1 MKRILSI
8 VAASLA
14 LCFGWEAAAQTDF
27 YEVVPKHEFTINGF
41 GGISTL
47 QYKVPAP
54 YGFQLEAK
62 EAGDILS
69 GYSVSTNLFD
79 LGSLAGGGGLGW
91 NIHFSPHW
99 GLMLGADFAMYRS
112 GISFPA
118 AGNNIRYGLITG
130 YLTYDDAT
138 KEEALVMARLF
149 NFQETQTLYAVQIPL
164 MVKFMTGI
172 GARKAN
178 QFYIAAGAKLGIN
191 VSSSYRQSFNGIS
204 YFNDRGWQGSANS
217 IFRYTADPT
226 QGPGNSPVDPLT
238 DLNPSSPD
246 VWHDGSNFGRF
257 DKNMA
262 GQFQPQTPTGTAVD
276 PTGAG
281 GEPNNPEDYYDLTTE
296 TGVDGAPRIT
306 GVATK
311 GNPAIS
317 NIARLN
323 AIAAAEIGFRWA
335 LGNGWGLYTGL
346 YLDYG
351 FLPQTNQTDNVSVV
365 DITKGTHS
373 NPNSVLAAS
382 KLPLVIPPSSDNDPA
397 RFEKR
402 SGNIVEKVN
411 TFAAGLKL
419 RLAFGAVKKKP
430 VEPVI
435 IVVRD
440 TVTQTNTV
448 VVRDTVTQTN
458 TVVVRDT
465 VTNTVVVRDTVTIIK
480 EIPVEIQQ
488 TMMDLRNTM
497 FDFDKDVIKEAAKE
511 PLNKVVAWLQEHPK
525 VKVEIS
531 GHTDN
536 KGSDKY
542 NQDLSER
549 RARAVY
555 NYFISQGV
563 DKFRLAYAGYG
574 KTRPIATNDTEEG
587 RQMNRR
593 VELNVIE

>member
-1 MKRILSI
+1 M
-8 VAASLA
+8 
-14 LCFGWEAAAQTDF
+14 
-27 YEVVPKHEFTINGF
+27 
-41 GGISTL
+41 
-47 QYKVPAP
+47 
-54 YGFQLEAK
+54 
-62 EAGDILS
+62 
-69 GYSVSTNLFD
+69 
-79 LGSLAGGGGLGW
+79 
-91 NIHFSPHW
+91 
-99 GLMLGADFAMYRS
+99 
-112 GISFPA
+112 
-118 AGNNIRYGLITG
+118 
-130 YLTYDDAT
+130 
-138 KEEALVMARLF
+138 
-149 NFQETQTLYAVQIPL
+149 
-164 MVKFMTGI
+164 
-172 GARKAN
+172 
-178 QFYIAAGAKLGIN
+178 
-191 VSSSYRQSFNGIS
+191 
-204 YFNDRGWQGSANS
+204 
-217 IFRYTADPT
+217 
-226 QGPGNSPVDPLT
+226 
-238 DLNPSSPD
+238 
-246 VWHDGSNFGRF
+246 
-257 DKNMA
+257 
-262 GQFQPQTPTGTAVD
+262 
-276 PTGAG
+276 
-281 GEPNNPEDYYDLTTE
+281 
-296 TGVDGAPRIT
+296 
-306 GVATK
+306 
-311 GNPAIS
+311 
-317 NIARLN
+317 
-323 AIAAAEIGFRWA
+323 
-335 LGNGWGLYTGL
+335 
-346 YLDYG
+346 
-351 FLPQTNQTDNVSVV
+351 
-365 DITKGTHS
+365 
-373 NPNSVLAAS
+373 
-382 KLPLVIPPSSDNDPA
+382 IPPSSDNDPA
-397 RFEKR
+397 HFEKR

-497 FDFDKDVIKEAAKE
+497 FDFDKDVIKEAAKG